1 MHFSCVGLSHG
12 FVWHTFSSY
21 FVRRRFSAQGVSAHS
36 RLPGDSDLQSDVL
49 IDPQEKHLDP
59 VFLLSGDYFEV

>member
-1 MHFSCVGLSHG
+1 M
-12 FVWHTFSSY
+12 
-21 FVRRRFSAQGVSAHS
+21 RRRFSAQGVSAHS